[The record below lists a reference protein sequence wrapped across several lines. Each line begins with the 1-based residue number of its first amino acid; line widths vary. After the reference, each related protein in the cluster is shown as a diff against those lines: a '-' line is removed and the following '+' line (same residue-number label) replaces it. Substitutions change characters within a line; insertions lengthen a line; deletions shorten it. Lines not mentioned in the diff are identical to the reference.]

1 MNRTFLAGAFAVL
14 GIFAFHLQAFRYT
27 RRLFACGRR
36 AKRWTLP
43 LCCVNTGIFA
53 VLAWSP
59 LHIFTVYLLM
69 TALYLAENA
78 LLFHAGPLHALFV
91 GVLFPF
97 VLLGVRGVMI
107 PFFALT
113 AGTNLYGV
121 VASPC
126 WYSVSLAVSLFLCC
140 PLLWLQRRMFPD
152 EHLRLLLACQ
162 EQAGLT
168 STSLCLLFAYLV
180 LESYV
185 YYYDFPHIW
194 TLAFHLLTSVVA
206 VACFYTVLWY
216 AIDISTYIE
225 YELKTRQVEKQ
236 LQRQVSHYQQFTR
249 YVQELRA
256 FKHDYQRMADAVRW
270 MVETGERETALEL
283 LGQMNHEME
292 NSLHYTRYANHV
304 VVDAILQECAGRCA
318 DNRIAFS
325 ATVNLPGRIGL
336 SDLELCRIFG
346 NLVDNA
352 FEACSEVPESS
363 ERFLS
368 LTSSSNGG
376 WVTVELRNPFAG
388 EIELDGEGNPVSR
401 KDDRFQ
407 HGIGLVSVRQIVER
421 GGGFLQIEI
430 DPQSHIFAARLHFCV
445 S

>member
-43 LCCVNTGIFA
+43 LCCVNTGVFA

-113 AGTNLYGV
+113 VGTNLYGV

-152 EHLRLLLACQ
+152 EHLRLLLACK
-162 EQAGLT
+162 EQAGLA

-194 TLAFHLLTSVVA
+194 TLAFH
-206 VACFYTVLWY
+206 
-216 AIDISTYIE
+216 
-225 YELKTRQVEKQ
+225 
-236 LQRQVSHYQQFTR
+236 
-249 YVQELRA
+249 
-256 FKHDYQRMADAVRW
+256 
-270 MVETGERETALEL
+270 
-283 LGQMNHEME
+283 
-292 NSLHYTRYANHV
+292 
-304 VVDAILQECAGRCA
+304 
-318 DNRIAFS
+318 
-325 ATVNLPGRIGL
+325 
-336 SDLELCRIFG
+336 
-346 NLVDNA
+346 
-352 FEACSEVPESS
+352 
-363 ERFLS
+363 
-368 LTSSSNGG
+368 
-376 WVTVELRNPFAG
+376 
-388 EIELDGEGNPVSR
+388 PVSYT
-401 KDDRFQ
+401 
-407 HGIGLVSVRQIVER
+407 HLTLPTICSV
-421 GGGFLQIEI
+421 
-430 DPQSHIFAARLHFCV
+430 
-445 S
+445 

>member
-1 MNRTFLAGAFAVL
+1 MSRTLGAGIFAVL
-14 GIFAFHLQAFRYT
+14 GMFAFHLQSLVYT
-27 RRLFACGRR
+27 RRLLAPGRR
-36 AKRWTLP
+36 PSQWLP
-43 LCCVNTGIFA
+43 LACIVNTGVFA
-53 VLAWSP
+53 VLAWAP
-59 LHIFTVYLLM
+59 VHIFTVYLLM
-69 TALYLAENA
+69 AALYLAENA
-78 LLFHAGPLHALFV
+78 LLFHAKLLHTLFV

-113 AGTNLYGV
+113 VGGNLYSV
-121 VASPC
+121 VADPY
-126 WYSVSLAVSLFLCC
+126 WYSFSLAVSLFLCC
-140 PLLWLQRRMFPD
+140 PLLWLQRRMFSD
-152 EHLRLLLACQ
+152 EHLRLLLDCK
-162 EQAGLT
+162 EQASLAC
-168 STSLCLLFAYLV
+168 TSLCLLFAYLV

-249 YVQELRA
+249 YIQELRA
-256 FKHDYQRMADAVRW
+256 FKHDYQRMTDAVRW
-270 MVETGERETALEL
+270 MVEAGERETALEL
-283 LGQMNHEME
+283 LGQMNSEME

-318 DNRIAFS
+318 DNSIAFS
-325 ATVNLPGRIGL
+325 ATVSLPERVGL

-352 FEACSEVPESS
+352 LEACSEVPEGG

-368 LTSSSNGG
+368 LTSSGNGG
-376 WVTVELRNPFAG
+376 WATIELRNSFAG
-388 EIELDGEGNPVSR
+388 EVMLDGEGNPVSR
-401 KDDRFQ
+401 KDDRVQ

-421 GGGFLQIEI
+421 GGGFLQLEI
-430 DPQSHIFAARLHFCV
+430 DPQSHVFVARVHLCV